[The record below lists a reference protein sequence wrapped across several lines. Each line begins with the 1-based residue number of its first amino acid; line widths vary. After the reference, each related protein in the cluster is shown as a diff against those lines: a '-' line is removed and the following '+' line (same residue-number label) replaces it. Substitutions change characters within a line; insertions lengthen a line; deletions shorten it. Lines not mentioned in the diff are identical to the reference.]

1 MVTRNQQSANASNS
15 FRLNVYT
22 AVVLVMFSVLFGRL
36 WYLQVVQGHK
46 FLVMSEENRIRL
58 MRIKAPRG
66 IISDTDGFVMVRNR
80 PSFNVFIIPEDV
92 QGRRETRALGLERAA
107 ERLESLLDI
116 SQDAIIEKVNTS
128 RRPRFEPVLIARDV
142 NMKTVAYLEE
152 HKVELPGVLVEVEPL
167 RYNIY
172 SELAS
177 HVFGYLGEI
186 SEKQLDN
193 TDVCLDCRQGDL
205 IGQYGIEKSFNLY
218 LNGTPG
224 GKRVE
229 VNAHGREI
237 GTISQKTPIPG
248 HNVTVTLNLH
258 LQMLAEEALGDKPG
272 SIVAIDPRN
281 GHILAMVSRPAF
293 DPNQFAGGISRE
305 NWKALIENSDH
316 PLTNKA
322 IQSHYAPGSTFK
334 VPIGA
339 ALLQEGIVNEH
350 TTKHC
355 AGSVALANTVKRCW
369 KAGGHG
375 YVNIK
380 QALEGSCNVFFYR
393 TGLDLGIDRLAYYTT
408 SFGFGAR
415 TGIELPNEEPG
426 LIPTRE
432 WKQEYI
438 GDRWY
443 PSETMDA
450 AIGQGFVS
458 VTPIQ
463 LANMTAAVAN
473 GGTLYKPMLI
483 KRISRADG
491 EVVEE
496 FEPTVIRQVPISARN
511 LEIVREGMWM
521 VVNGTRG
528 TARGSS
534 LDSVEFAGKTG
545 TAQVVKLQQGDQE
558 DLPVKF
564 RDHGWFITF
573 APADN
578 PTVAMAVLV
587 EHGMGGSHS
596 AAPVAKYIYERLF
609 NPQEFLVKH

>member
-1 MVTRNQQSANASNS
+1 VNI
-15 FRLNVYT
+15 YI
-22 AVVLVMFSVLFGRL
+22 AVVVLMFAVLFARL
-36 WYLQVVQGHK
+36 WYLQIVQGSK

-58 MRIKAPRG
+58 LRIKAPRG

-92 QGRRETRALGLERAA
+92 QGEEKTMLQGLEKTA
-107 ERLESLLDI
+107 ERLGPLLDVP
-116 SQDAIIEKVNTS
+116 QDKILEKVKKSS
-128 RRPRFEPVLIARDV
+128 RPKFEPVLVARDV

-152 HKVELPGVLVEVEPL
+152 HKVELPGVMVEVEPL

-172 SELAS
+172 GQLAS

-186 SEKQLDN
+186 SETQLADK
-193 TDVCLDCRQGDL
+193 DVCLNCRQGDL

-237 GTISQKTPIPG
+237 GTISQKNPVPG
-248 HNVTVTLNLH
+248 HNLTLTLNLH
-258 LQMLAEEALGDKPG
+258 MQMLAEEALGDNAG

-281 GHILAMVSRPAF
+281 GHVLAMVSRPAF
-293 DPNQFAGGISRE
+293 DPNLFAGGISRE
-305 NWKALIENSDH
+305 NWNVLIENPDH
-316 PLTNKA
+316 PLNNKA

-334 VPIGA
+334 VPLGA
-339 ALLQEGIVNEH
+339 AILQEGIVNVNS
-350 TTKHC
+350 TLHC
-355 AGSVALANTVKRCW
+355 AGSVHLANTVKRCW

-375 YVNIK
+375 YVSIR
-380 QALEGSCNVFFYR
+380 QAIEQSCNVFYYR
-393 TGLDLGIDRLAYYTT
+393 AGLELGIDRLAYYTK

-415 TGIELPNEEPG
+415 SGIELPNEEPG
-426 LIPTRE
+426 LIPTKE
-432 WKQEYI
+432 WKEETV

-473 GGTLYKPMLI
+473 GGTLYKPMLVKNI
-483 KRISRADG
+483 TRANG
-491 EVVEE
+491 ELVQE
-496 FEPTVIRQVPISARN
+496 FEPTVLQNVPVDKKN
-511 LEIVREGMWM
+511 LDIVQEGMWM
-521 VVNGTRG
+521 VVNGTKG

-534 LDSVEFAGKTG
+534 LDTVEFAGKTG

-564 RDHGWFITF
+564 RDHGWFICF
-573 APADN
+573 APADD
-578 PTVAMAVLV
+578 PIVAMAILV
-587 EHGMGGSHS
+587 EHGMGGSRS
-596 AAPVAKYIYERLF
+596 AAPIAKHIFERLF
-609 NPQEFLVKH
+609 NPQEFLVKY